1 MMLARDLNANR
12 VRRHLELGISIQS
25 TDERLD
31 RRNEVGVERI
41 KTDFDGSTHMCLSC
55 LQRTDYRLQ
64 PETLSSGFPVWLQ
77 TVDKRQRRLRHPPR
91 ERHSHLPRLAELG
104 VECFLIEWRLV
115 VEVKAARRILLVE
128 QVLDP
133 QERAPLVSLVTE
145 LQVRDG
151 VRARALVVI
160 GRHVEV

>member
-1 MMLARDLNANR
+1 
-12 VRRHLELGISIQS
+12 
-25 TDERLD
+25 
-31 RRNEVGVERI
+31 
-41 KTDFDGSTHMCLSC
+41 
-55 LQRTDYRLQ
+55 
-64 PETLSSGFPVWLQ
+64 
-77 TVDKRQRRLRHPPR
+77 
-91 ERHSHLPRLAELG
+91 AELG

-160 GRHVEV
+160 GRHVEVEVVLRADIDAGRKAARMSPVGEERSRVLRRMSLLARRRCGTVLRNAARGLRAQQAERAAERQRRRQV